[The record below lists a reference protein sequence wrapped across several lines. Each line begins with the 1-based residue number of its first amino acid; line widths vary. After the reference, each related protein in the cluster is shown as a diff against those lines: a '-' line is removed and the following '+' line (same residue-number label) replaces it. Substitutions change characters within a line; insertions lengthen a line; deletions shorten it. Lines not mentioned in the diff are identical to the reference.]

1 MKIQWKTLI
10 IAILIPLAVGALS
23 AFLTQDSMA
32 AFSALEQPPLSPPG
46 WLFPVVWTI
55 LYILMGVASY
65 LALTA
70 EPAFSNGHESF
81 VGANTGSGPGS
92 NTGSYLFADPAL
104 RAYAAQLFF
113 NFGWSL
119 IFFNWEAYLLA
130 FFWLV
135 ILWVLILITAVLF
148 YQRSK
153 LAGLLMLPYL
163 AWVTFAGYL
172 NLGIWWLN

>member
-1 MKIQWKTLI
+1 MKIQWKPLI
-10 IAILIPLAVGALS
+10 ISILIPLAVGALS
-23 AFLTQDSMA
+23 AFLTRDSMM
-32 AFSALEQPPLSPPG
+32 AFGALEKPPLSPPG

-65 LALTA
+65 LALVA
-70 EPAFSNGHESF
+70 EPSFSND
-81 VGANTGSGPGS
+81 GSLPGRVPAS
-92 NTGSYLFADPAL
+92 GEGSKDAAL
-104 RAYAAQLFF
+104 RAYAAQLIF

-119 IFFNWEAYLLA
+119 IFFNMERYLLA

-135 ILWVLILITAVLF
+135 ILWILILITTVLF
-148 YQRSK
+148 YQRSR